1 MAGTRGRKPSY
12 DEFVRLADRHVSVHL
27 RRLGYR
33 RLGPR
38 TRPETDQAGEAGAA
52 GEGVAGSAATG
63 RGVRRI
69 LALATGRGR
78 RPGPPATAWLMG
90 YAPHSEAAA
99 LLVRPDGEARAG
111 TDGDAHVDNQ
121 EAADEVWLE
130 LTLASGEIAL
140 RLDVELPQLAAR
152 YGEADDA
159 EVLLDPGRPLADRL
173 ERLDGILGDF
183 VSARFRP

>member
-38 TRPETDQAGEAGAA
+38 TRPETDEAGAA
-52 GEGVAGSAATG
+52 GEGGIGTPTG

-78 RPGPPATAWLMG
+78 GSGAPVTAWLMG
-90 YAPHSEAAA
+90 YVPHSEAAA
-99 LLVRPDGEARAG
+99 QLVRPDIEAGAA
-111 TDGDAHVDNQ
+111 TDGDAPADS
-121 EAADEVWLE
+121 EGAADEVWLE
-130 LTLASGEIAL
+130 LTLATGEIAL

-152 YGEADDA
+152 YGQADDA
-159 EVLLDPGRPLADRL
+159 EVLLDPGRSLADRL

>member
-12 DEFVRLADRHVSVHL
+12 DELVRLADRHVSVHL

-38 TRPETDQAGEAGAA
+38 THPETDEAGAV
-52 GEGVAGSAATG
+52 GEGGAGAPTG
-63 RGVRRI
+63 RGVRGI
-69 LALATGRGR
+69 LALVTGRGR
-78 RPGPPATAWLMG
+78 RSGPPATAWLMG
-90 YAPHSEAAA
+90 YAQHSEAAA
-99 LLVRPDGEARAG
+99 LLVRPDIEAGAA
-111 TDGDAHVDNQ
+111 TDGDAHADR
-121 EAADEVWLE
+121 EDAAGEVWLE
-130 LTLASGEIAL
+130 LTLATGEIGL

-159 EVLLDPGRPLADRL
+159 EVLLDPGRSLADRL
-173 ERLDGILGDF
+173 ARLDGILGDF